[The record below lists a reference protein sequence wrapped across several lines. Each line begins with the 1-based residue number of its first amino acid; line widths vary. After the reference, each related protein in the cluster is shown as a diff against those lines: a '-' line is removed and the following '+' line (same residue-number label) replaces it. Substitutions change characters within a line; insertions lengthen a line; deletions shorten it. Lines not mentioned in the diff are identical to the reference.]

1 MSQQIKKS
9 PHRAET
15 GLSHI
20 HSHCGSEQAY
30 LTMIKSNKQC
40 QKFCCELLMRYD
52 ELLNRFT
59 PINPKVYQ
67 GYEIEAFI
75 ALSNLER
82 SLNQDISFREVG
94 VVNG

>member
-1 MSQQIKKS
+1 MSQQKQKS
-9 PHRAET
+9 PHLVET
-15 GLSHI
+15 GFSKK

-59 PINPKVYQ
+59 PTNPKVYQ

-82 SLNQDISFREVG
+82 SLNQEVNLSE
-94 VVNG
+94 VAA